1 MSDLLIDLGIVPVM
15 VVYLNSRKFYITVFC
30 SRRITAEID
39 ANRNSTQMIGTMFCY
54 TFSAINDEYDLSQQ
68 DLSRKFN

>member
-1 MSDLLIDLGIVPVM
+1 MSDLLIDSGIMLVM

-39 ANRNSTQMIGTMFCY
+39 ANQNSTPVIGSVFCVMF
-54 TFSAINDEYDLSQQ
+54 SHISDEYDLSQQ
-68 DLSRKFN
+68 YLSRTVN